1 MKSIIILLSFLI
13 LSISSFAQEP
23 VEPTTPV
30 EPVTPVAPDAPK
42 GPDTTRLTFGNKKI
56 IIIEEAEG
64 NDMNIMIDDNG
75 DTTYFNE
82 KGKKQKKAK
91 FYSTWSGLSIAG
103 NGALTYDN
111 KTTLPDDMRF
121 IEIDYARSISAA
133 FNFADVELGISPHF
147 GFATGL
153 GIQWNRY
160 GIKNNYT
167 VTFNEDSLYG
177 ISTPDFNY
185 SRNVLKATYIT
196 MPLLFEI
203 HTSKNKNKSFNLA
216 FGVIGGYKLGSKL
229 KQHYEFE
236 GREYEFKTRGHYH
249 FNPFQAYAT
258 ARIGYG
264 DVSLFFNYGL
274 TRVFEEGRG
283 PQLYPFQA
291 GLHFSFN

>member
-1 MKSIIILLSFLI
+1 MKSIIILISFLLFNI
-13 LSISSFAQEP
+13 TNFAQEVP
-23 VEPTTPV
+23 APEVPEVPTVPKT
-30 EPVTPVAPDAPK
+30 PK
-42 GPDTTRLTFGNKKI
+42 GPDTTKLSFGGTKI
-56 IIIEEAEG
+56 LIIEG
-64 NDMNIMIDDNG
+64 SDNDDVEVIINENG
-75 DTTYFNE
+75 DTTYHSSKNNK
-82 KGKKQKKAK
+82 KGNKKAK
-91 FYSTWSGLSIAG
+91 FRSTWTGLSIAG

-111 KTTLPDDMRF
+111 KTTLPSDMRF

-133 FNFADVELGISPHF
+133 FNFADVELGINPHF
-147 GFATGL
+147 GFSTGL

-167 VTFNEDSLYG
+167 VTFSEDSIYG

-185 SRNVLKATYIT
+185 SKNVLKATYIT

-203 HTSKNKNKSFNLA
+203 HTNKKPSKSFNISL
-216 FGVIGGYKLGSKL
+216 GVIGGYKLGSKL
-229 KQHYEFE
+229 KQNYEFE
-236 GREYEFKTRGHYH
+236 GREYEFKTKGHYH

-274 TRVFEEGRG
+274 TRIFEEGRG

>member
-1 MKSIIILLSFLI
+1 MKSIIILLSFLL
-13 LSISSFAQEP
+13 LSVTSFAQEP
-23 VEPTTPV
+23 VEPTAPV
-30 EPVTPVAPDAPK
+30 EPVAPDAPK
-42 GPDTTRLTFGNKKI
+42 GPDTTRLSFGNKKI
-56 IIIEEAEG
+56 IIIEEGEG
-64 NDMNIMIDDNG
+64 EDVEIIINEAG
-75 DTTYFNE
+75 DTTYYSQNDSK
-82 KGKKQKKAK
+82 KGKKKAK
-91 FYSTWSGLSIAG
+91 FYSSWSGLSIAG
-103 NGALTYDN
+103 NGVLTYDN
-111 KTTLPDDMRF
+111 KTTLPEDMRF

-133 FNFADVELGISPHF
+133 FNFADLELGISPHF
-147 GFATGL
+147 GFSTGL

-160 GIKNNYT
+160 GLKNSYT

-185 SRNVLKATYIT
+185 SKNVLKSTYIT

-203 HTSKNKNKSFNLA
+203 HTNKKRSKSFNIAL
-216 FGVIGGYKLGSKL
+216 GVIGGYKLESKL
-229 KQHYEFE
+229 KQNYEFE

-264 DVSLFFNYGL
+264 DVSLFVNYGL